1 MHHYK
6 CGLTG
11 KEIDGECYAMFLK
24 KSDADTWQDC
34 WDMGS
39 LEMDSDKGLFQPAS
53 HIFKAWSDEIK
64 GTFYN
69 GGGSD
74 PLKKYLPEGIDT
86 ENLYDL
92 GLIFLIHKDAFEYVR
107 ELERFFLTTSNFNVI
122 ENQIRRFQSILFKED
137 LEFWQRQQLSTYCEA
152 FHIHGDLM
160 FFVLRDMKIL
170 EYALHS
176 LGRIFMPSFHM
187 SDVDADFEKGM
198 LAYMN
203 EKALLG

>member
-1 MHHYK
+1 MRHYK

-24 KSDADTWQDC
+24 KSDSDTWQDC
-34 WDMGS
+34 RDMGL
-39 LEMDSDKGLFQPAS
+39 LERDSDKGLFQPAS
-53 HIFKAWSDEIK
+53 HIFRAWSDEIK

-69 GGGSD
+69 GGDSD

-86 ENLYDL
+86 EYLYDL
-92 GLIFLIHKDAFEYVR
+92 GLILMIHKDAFEYVR
-107 ELERFFLTTSNFNVI
+107 NLEHLFITTSDFKVI
-122 ENQIRRFQSILFKED
+122 ENQIRRCKRFTQED
-137 LEFWQRQQLSTYCEA
+137 AEFWQRQQLSNYCEA
-152 FHIHGDLM
+152 FHIHDDL
-160 FFVLRDMKIL
+160 FYVLRDLKIL

-203 EKALLG
+203 EKAILG